1 MTTATMPQPPKTSS
15 ATSSVSRPSLWDMDL
30 PAGKKARLYRMLY
43 QFGPANGTFLFLP
56 LDQGLEHGPV
66 DFFNNPDSL
75 DTDYIFKLGI
85 EGRYSGVAIHIGL
98 AERYYPKFAG
108 KIPLLLKVNGKS
120 TIPSDDEAF
129 SPLTGSVKDA
139 VRLGADAIGYTLYVG
154 SPAQDRDI
162 AQLNTVRAD
171 CERYGM
177 PLVVWSYPRGTFAEK
192 KGGRDSIY
200 CVDYAARMAEELG
213 ADVVKINLPKGTSP
227 DSPKPY
233 NTLQMDELEMAKKV
247 VKSAGKCLV
256 LFSGGSKAS
265 DADLLHKVDIC
276 MKAGATGLI
285 FGRNMWQRKWDDAI
299 SIGKQVHE
307 VLAGYGIGER

>member
-1 MTTATMPQPPKTSS
+1 MTTATMPQPKTSS
-15 ATSSVSRPSLWDMDL
+15 ATSAVRRPSLWDLDL

-75 DTDYIFKLGI
+75 DTEYIFRLGV

-98 AERYYPKFAG
+98 AEKYYPKFAG

-120 TIPSDDEAF
+120 TIPSDDDAF
-129 SPLTGSVKDA
+129 SPMTGTVKDA

-154 SPAQDRDI
+154 SSAQDRDI

-171 CERYGM
+171 CERLGM
-177 PLVVWSYPRGTFAEK
+177 PLVVWAYPRGTWAEK
-192 KGGRDSIY
+192 KGGRDTIY

-247 VKSAGKCLV
+247 VKSAGKCMV

-265 DADLLHKVDIC
+265 DADLLHKVDVC

-285 FGRNMWQRKWDDAI
+285 FGRNMWQRKWDEGIAI
-299 SIGKQVHE
+299 SKQVHG
-307 VLAGYGIGER
+307 VLAGYGIAEK